1 MILNL
6 NPRVVSFHYTLK
18 NSKGEQLESSFGSD
32 PLMFLEG
39 VGQIIPGLEKELQMM
54 KAGDKKV
61 ITVKATDAYGEIE
74 ADMIVE
80 VPREKLPKKDVEVGD
95 RFHADAGDGSAQVV
109 MVTKVTETHVTI
121 DGNHPLAG
129 QDLTFE
135 VEVDSTRDATKE
147 ELEHGHAHGAGGH
160 NH

>member
-39 VGQIIPGLEKELQMM
+39 VGQIIPGLEKEIQMM

-61 ITVKATDAYGEIE
+61 ITVKASDAYGEVE
-74 ADMIVE
+74 ADIMIEEDFSGKHGDSKV
-80 VPREKLPKKDVEVGD
+80 RCIPKPFSTLTPNVLFEEILV
-95 RFHADAGDGSAQVV
+95 RFHLYALIR
-109 MVTKVTETHVTI
+109 T
-121 DGNHPLAG
+121 
-129 QDLTFE
+129 
-135 VEVDSTRDATKE
+135 
-147 ELEHGHAHGAGGH
+147 
-160 NH
+160 